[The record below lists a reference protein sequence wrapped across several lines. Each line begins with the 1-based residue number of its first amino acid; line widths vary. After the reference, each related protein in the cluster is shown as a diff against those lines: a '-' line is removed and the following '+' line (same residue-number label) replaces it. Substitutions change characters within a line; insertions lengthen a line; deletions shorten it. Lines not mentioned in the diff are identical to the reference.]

1 MIPFLDRNGTIILTA
16 TLALFYI
23 LLGASSLDLPGVLG
37 ILGGIGILAMLALRQ
52 WLGRG
57 TQLAIL
63 AVATLPFAV
72 LVWWSVAVPAIGV
85 LLLLFG
91 SAATRGRVPA
101 GRSVPLHSPSTGP
114 LTPESKEATAMIAA
128 AP

>member
-1 MIPFLDRNGTIILTA
+1 
-16 TLALFYI
+16 
-23 LLGASSLDLPGVLG
+23 
-37 ILGGIGILAMLALRQ
+37 MLALRQ

-72 LVWWSVAVPAIGV
+72 LVWWSVAVPAIG
-85 LLLLFG
+85 G
-91 SAATRGRVPA
+91 AASSSARPRPA
-101 GRSVPLHSPSTGP
+101 DASLGRSVPLHSPSTGP